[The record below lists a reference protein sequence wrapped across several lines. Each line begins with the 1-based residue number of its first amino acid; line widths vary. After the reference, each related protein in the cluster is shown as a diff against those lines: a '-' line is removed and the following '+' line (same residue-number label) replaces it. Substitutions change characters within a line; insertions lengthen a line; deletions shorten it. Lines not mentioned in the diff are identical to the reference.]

1 MRIKGY
7 DVGALLKK
15 TWSEI
20 GKDKVAVYAA
30 QMAYNF
36 FFSLFPIVLFF
47 AAMLSLVADKNQ
59 VMYWFDTRLAS
70 ALPGDVAGL
79 VGKTIA
85 AVVFAKGAPALLSFG
100 LLTAAWSG
108 SAIFGSFRESLN
120 AAYDVTETR
129 PWWKRY
135 LLQLASLAVA
145 GAVLLVA
152 TVVLLNGE
160 GIVQWL
166 GDRLGFGHAAVMIW
180 TIVQFP
186 IAIAALV
193 LLLWLLVGS
202 IVATVLWLAATL
214 LFRLY
219 VQKFHTLNPA
229 YGAVG
234 AIMVLLTWM
243 YYSSFVLLAA
253 GELNAELQAG
263 TGRAGGSGAGT
274 GRSAGRASTERIA
287 PAHPVERTAAS
298 AEHPTRG
305 AQPAHA
311 SRTDWEGRSL
321 VSLIRE
327 LASSGV
333 VLVRRELA
341 LARLEAIGIVRG
353 VARGTAFVAT
363 GSVLALL
370 GALSLLTG
378 IVLLVGDQWVPHDRY
393 WLAALVVAVIAV
405 ALAGWMIARA
415 RSFLSA
421 ALARGSRPT
430 PGARAP

>member
-166 GDRLGFGHAAVMIW
+166 GDRLGVGHAAVMIW

-186 IAIAALV
+186 IAIGALV
-193 LLLWLLVGS
+193 LLLWLLYLYLPNCKHQGKRYVLVGAV
-202 IVATVLWLAATL
+202 VATVLWLLATL

-298 AEHPTRG
+298 AEHPTG
-305 AQPAHA
+305 PAH
-311 SRTDWEGRSL
+311 GR
-321 VSLIRE
+321 
-327 LASSGV
+327 
-333 VLVRRELA
+333 
-341 LARLEAIGIVRG
+341 RG
-353 VARGTAFVAT
+353 K
-363 GSVLALL
+363 
-370 GALSLLTG
+370 
-378 IVLLVGDQWVPHDRY
+378 
-393 WLAALVVAVIAV
+393 
-405 ALAGWMIARA
+405 
-415 RSFLSA
+415 
-421 ALARGSRPT
+421 
-430 PGARAP
+430 